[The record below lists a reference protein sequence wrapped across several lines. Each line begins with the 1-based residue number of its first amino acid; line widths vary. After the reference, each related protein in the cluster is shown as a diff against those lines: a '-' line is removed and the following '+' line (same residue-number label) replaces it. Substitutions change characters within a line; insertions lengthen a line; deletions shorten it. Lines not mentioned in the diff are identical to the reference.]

1 MHMPDPSVPTLAQVV
16 RHLPDECYDNPTWRG
31 LLYFFRD
38 LLIYG
43 GTVWGLLSADSPWLL
58 IPLWLL
64 AGLAISALFVVG
76 HDAAH
81 GALFRK
87 SWLNHWVGQIA
98 MLPSLHLYEA
108 WVFGH
113 NRIHHGH
120 TTRQEMDYVWHPL
133 TPQEFA
139 ALPAWRKL
147 VHRLEWSCLGAGL
160 YYMRDIWWR
169 KMIWNFDPPVKI
181 RGAVRRD
188 RAIILAYVCA
198 VSAALVALGLHQYGT
213 WTGAA
218 WLWTK
223 VFLIPFVLW
232 NYSIGATV
240 YVHHICQDIPW
251 STRREW
257 NKFRGQVEGTT
268 VIHIPRL
275 LNVFYHNIFLHVAHH
290 VDMRIPFYR
299 LPAATQALCRKFDDA
314 IVVRGFNLRDYLET
328 TKNCKLFDFE
338 TGAWSRYREAPM
350 ADETGQSTAA

>member
-1 MHMPDPSVPTLAQVV
+1 MESDSSPTLAQVV
-16 RHLPDECYDNPTWRG
+16 RYVPDECYDNPTWRG

-38 LLIYG
+38 LAIYAA
-43 GTVWGLLSADSPWLL
+43 VIVGLLATDSVWLL

-81 GALFRK
+81 GALFR
-87 SWLNHWVGQIA
+87 SPRLNYAVGQIA

-120 TTRQEMDYVWHPL
+120 TTRQDMDYVWHPVS
-133 TPQEFA
+133 PSEYA
-139 ALPAWRKL
+139 EMPRWRQL
-147 VHRLEWSCLGAGL
+147 LHRLEWSCLGAGL
-160 YYMRDIWWR
+160 YYLRDIWWR
-169 KMIWNFDPPVKI
+169 KMIWDFDPPEKI
-181 RGAVRRD
+181 RSAVQRD
-188 RAIILAYVCA
+188 RLLVLHFFVLA
-198 VSAALVALGLHQYGT
+198 SAALVAAGLSVYGT

-218 WLWTK
+218 WMWVK
-223 VFLIPFVLW
+223 VFGIPFLLW

-251 STRREW
+251 HTRRDW

-268 VIHIPRL
+268 VIKVPWL
-275 LNVFYHNIFLHVAHH
+275 LNIFYHNIFLHVAHH

-299 LPAATQALCRKFDDA
+299 LPAATKALCEKFEDA

-328 TKNCKLFDFE
+328 TRNCKVFDFE
-338 TGAWSRYREAPM
+338 SGTWLRYGEEPSSAEATLL
-350 ADETGQSTAA
+350 AS

>member
-147 VHRLEWSCLGAGL
+147 VHRLEWSCLGAGVAEL
-160 YYMRDIWWR
+160 H
-169 KMIWNFDPPVKI
+169 VELEV
-181 RGAVRRD
+181 VRASAEFKS
-188 RAIILAYVCA
+188 AII
-198 VSAALVALGLHQYGT
+198 G
-213 WTGAA
+213 
-218 WLWTK
+218 
-223 VFLIPFVLW
+223 
-232 NYSIGATV
+232 SISFSEPEA
-240 YVHHICQDIPW
+240 IRIRW
-251 STRREW
+251 
-257 NKFRGQVEGTT
+257 RGSS
-268 VIHIPRL
+268 IS
-275 LNVFYHNIFLHVAHH
+275 
-290 VDMRIPFYR
+290 
-299 LPAATQALCRKFDDA
+299 
-314 IVVRGFNLRDYLET
+314 
-328 TKNCKLFDFE
+328 
-338 TGAWSRYREAPM
+338 SR
-350 ADETGQSTAA
+350 SSSLS